1 MRCAD
6 QVIAFFKRDGFNAL
20 AADVFKRRQLDF
32 FHHALCGGEEDVLV
46 FRELADGQDGA
57 DFFAFF
63 QLDNVVDRTTAAVAA
78 AFRQFVHFNPM
89 ALAQIG
95 KAHQIIMRIGN
106 KQGFDEVFVF
116 GCCCLFAAAAATLR
130 LIVGGRL
137 GFDVAAM
144 SQGNDHFT
152 LRNQVFI
159 SDIAAK
165 RIDFAAT
172 LIAEVGFDVCQFF
185 ADDLG
190 NALWFGKNIH
200 EINDFAHQVFIFADN
215 FFLIEAGQ
223 VAQAHAQNGI
233 GLQFAQVIALAVQTQ
248 ILWQAF
254 RAHHVQV

>member
-6 QVIAFFKRDGFNAL
+6 QVIAFFKRDGFDAL

-32 FHHALCGGEEDVLV
+32 FHHALCSGKEDVLV
-46 FRELADGQDGA
+46 FRKLADGQDGA

-63 QLDNVVDRTTAAVAA
+63 QLDNVVNRTTSAVAA

-95 KAHQIIMRIGN
+95 EAHQIIMRVGN
-106 KQGFDEVFVF
+106 KQGFDKVFVF
-116 GCCCLFAAAAATLR
+116 GCRCLFAASAATLR
-130 LIVGGRL
+130 LIIGCRL
-137 GFDVAAM
+137 GFNVTAM
-144 SQGNDHFT
+144 SQGNDHFA

-159 SDIAAK
+159 GDIAAK
-165 RIDFAAT
+165 RINFAAAF
-172 LIAEVGFDVCQFF
+172 IAKVGFNVCQFF

-190 NALWFGKNIH
+190 NALRFGKDIH

-223 VAQAHAQNGI
+223 VTQAHSQNGI
-233 GLQFAQVIALAVQTQ
+233 GL
-248 ILWQAF
+248 
-254 RAHHVQV
+254 

>member
-1 MRCAD
+1 
-6 QVIAFFKRDGFNAL
+6 
-20 AADVFKRRQLDF
+20 
-32 FHHALCGGEEDVLV
+32 
-46 FRELADGQDGA
+46 
-57 DFFAFF
+57 
-63 QLDNVVDRTTAAVAA
+63 
-78 AFRQFVHFNPM
+78 M

-95 KAHQIIMRIGN
+95 KAHQIIMRVGN

-116 GCCCLFAAAAATLR
+116 GCRCLFATTTATLR
-130 LIVGGRL
+130 LIIGCRL

-144 SQGNDHFT
+144 SQGNDHFA

-159 SDIAAK
+159 GNIAAK

-172 LIAEVGFDVCQFF
+172 LIAKVGFNVCQFF

-200 EINDFAHQVFIFADN
+200 KINDFAHQVFIFADN

-223 VAQAHAQNGI
+223 VTQAHAQDGI
-233 GLQFAQVIALAVQTQ
+233 GLQFAQIIALTVQAQ
-248 ILWQAF
+248 IFRQAF

>member
-1 MRCAD
+1 
-6 QVIAFFKRDGFNAL
+6 
-20 AADVFKRRQLDF
+20 
-32 FHHALCGGEEDVLV
+32 
-46 FRELADGQDGA
+46 
-57 DFFAFF
+57 
-63 QLDNVVDRTTAAVAA
+63 
-78 AFRQFVHFNPM
+78 
-89 ALAQIG
+89 
-95 KAHQIIMRIGN
+95 MRIGN
-106 KQGFDEVFVF
+106 KQGFDKVFVF
-116 GCCCLFAAAAATLR
+116 GCRCLFAAAAATLR
-130 LIVGGRL
+130 LIIGSRL

-144 SQGNDHFT
+144 SQGNDHFA

-159 SDIAAK
+159 GDIAAK

-172 LIAEVGFDVCQFF
+172 LIAKVGFDVCQFF

-190 NALWFGKNIH
+190 NALRFGKNIH

-248 ILWQAF
+248 ILWQAL

>member
-1 MRCAD
+1 MCS
-6 QVIAFFKRDGFNAL
+6 
-20 AADVFKRRQLDF
+20 
-32 FHHALCGGEEDVLV
+32 GEEDVLV
-46 FRELADGQDGA
+46 FGELADSQDGA

-63 QLDNVVDRTTAAVAA
+63 QLDDVVNRTAAAVTS
-78 AFRQFVHFNPM
+78 AFRQFVNLNPV
-89 ALAQIG
+89 ALAEVSE
-95 KAHQIIMRIGN
+95 AHQIIMRIGN
-106 KQGFDEVFVF
+106 EQGFDKVFVF
-116 GCCCLFAAAAATLR
+116 GGRCLFTATAATLR
-130 LIVGGRL
+130 LIIGCRL

-144 SQGNDHFT
+144 SQGNDHFA

-159 SDIAAK
+159 GNVAAK

-215 FFLIEAGQ
+215 FFLIETGQ
-223 VAQAHAQNGI
+223 VTQAHAQNGI
-233 GLQFAQVIALAVQTQ
+233 GLQFAQVIALAMQAQ